1 MSQVI
6 TATFVN
12 GVLKPEEELRLA
24 NGTKVWLILDIWN
37 GVRNQDEEEYVELD
51 RLCDEFP
58 IDSNGRRMTR
68 DELHE
73 RR

>member
-24 NGTKVWLILDIWN
+24 NGTKVRLILESWN
-37 GVRNQDEEEYVELD
+37 GVRTQDEEAYAELD

-58 IDSNGRRMTR
+58 IDSHGRRMTR